1 MCMYIRVT
9 NQMHGEE
16 LLCWTGCSEL
26 LTDVS
31 VPELTCTVL
40 HILMR
45 PFTGSMQEVI

>member
-16 LLCWTGCSEL
+16 LLHWTGCSEL

-31 VPELTCTVL
+31 VTELTCTVTTQFDETF
-40 HILMR
+40 HR
-45 PFTGSMQEVI
+45 